1 MMQNMQLPLQFHFKI
16 FTPSN
21 DFSVVDAGGREV
33 AYTRQK
39 IFKLKE
45 AVEIFSDTT
54 RRTRLYR
61 IQADRIID
69 FNACYRIVNENG
81 EELGSIRR
89 NGMRSLWRISY
100 QIYDAGN
107 RLLYEVREKN
117 PWLAFG
123 DALVGEIPVV
133 GMFSGYF
140 LNPSFGV
147 NDAAGQEAYL
157 LKKEPSLMERRFSL
171 QKTGTAAHD
180 ELVTLS
186 LMMLMLLERAKG

>member
-1 MMQNMQLPLQFHFKI
+1 MQNMQLPLHFHFKI

-21 DFSVVDAGGREV
+21 DFSAVDARGREV

-45 AVEIFSDTT
+45 AVEIFSDAT

-107 RLLYEVREKN
+107 RLLYEVREKTRG
-117 PWLAFG
+117 WHFGMRWWARFRLWACLA
-123 DALVGEIPVV
+123 VI
-133 GMFSGYF
+133 FSIQ
-140 LNPSFGV
+140 V
-147 NDAAGQEAYL
+147 
-157 LKKEPSLMERRFSL
+157 
-171 QKTGTAAHD
+171 
-180 ELVTLS
+180 
-186 LMMLMLLERAKG
+186 LE

>member
-1 MMQNMQLPLQFHFKI
+1 M
-16 FTPSN
+16 
-21 DFSVVDAGGREV
+21 

-39 IFKLKE
+39 LFKLKE
-45 AVEIFSDTT
+45 AVEIFSDAS

-117 PWLAFG
+117 PWLAFW
-123 DALVGEIPVV
+123 D
-133 GMFSGYF
+133 
-140 LNPSFGV
+140 
-147 NDAAGQEAYL
+147 
-157 LKKEPSLMERRFSL
+157 
-171 QKTGTAAHD
+171 
-180 ELVTLS
+180 
-186 LMMLMLLERAKG
+186 